1 MDEGKRLNRTAAVW
15 QRELPGWP
23 SPSLLF
29 LFLYALHSVPV
40 EKNKEKYPK
49 HPEKLSEWNSFLDL
63 SKGLLVFNCTYSEG
77 NRKGKL
83 VYVGV
88 YTCKYLCVCAIYV
101 SMAMGNV

>member
-49 HPEKLSEWNSFLDL
+49 HPEKLSE
-63 SKGLLVFNCTYSEG
+63 
-77 NRKGKL
+77 
-83 VYVGV
+83 
-88 YTCKYLCVCAIYV
+88 
-101 SMAMGNV
+101 